1 MRLSQAIEAFAF
13 HLRANGKSPRT
24 IEGYHRDLDML
35 QVFIGDI
42 PVDTLTPDRMA
53 RFVASDEVR
62 LKISGERKAEVTI
75 NRTKAALKSFGRWLE
90 QTGVVERDPAR
101 VLEIRRASRKS
112 PSAFTEP
119 ERKRFL
125 RELASRKGS
134 TAQRDRVMAALM
146 LGTGIRL
153 SELVGLDIADVDL
166 ETKHLTIHA
175 KGGRTETR
183 FLNSDLRRWL
193 RKYLRIRA
201 DMDTHSTAL
210 FLSNRNTRI
219 STRQVQTRFKL
230 WLTWAGINRPG
241 LTVHSLRHTFGN
253 RLYRKTKDLVL
264 VGRAMGHRT
273 IEATRIYVHPD
284 VEFLEDA
291 IESL

>member
-35 QVFIGDI
+35 HVFLGDI
-42 PVDTLTPDRMA
+42 LVNTLTPDRIA

-90 QTGVVERDPAR
+90 KTGVVDRDPAR
-101 VLEIRRASRKS
+101 VLEIHRATRKS

-125 RELASRKGS
+125 RELASRKG
-134 TAQRDRVMAALM
+134 TVAQRDRVMAALM

-153 SELVGLDIADVDL
+153 SELVGLDIADVNL

-183 FLNSDLRRWL
+183 FLGSDLRRWL

-241 LTVHSLRHTFGN
+241 LTVHSLRHTFGT

-284 VEFLEDA
+284 VDILEDA

>member
-1 MRLSQAIEAFAF
+1 MRLFQAIEDFAF

-24 IEGYHRDLDML
+24 IEGYHRDLDLL
-35 QVFIGDI
+35 QVFLGDI
-42 PVDTLTPDRMA
+42 PVKTLTPDRMA
-53 RFVASDEVR
+53 RFVASDEVC

-90 QTGVVERDPAR
+90 QTGVVDRDPSRA
-101 VLEIRRASRKS
+101 LEIRRASRKS

-125 RELASRKGS
+125 RELTSRKG
-134 TAQRDRVMAALM
+134 TVAQRDRVMAALM

-241 LTVHSLRHTFGN
+241 LSVHSLRHTFGT

-284 VEFLEDA
+284 AEFLEDA